1 MMLAVLIS
9 SVFFIMLSSLLGMPI
24 SCTHTVIGALI
35 GAGLSGLAASSINWK
50 KFGTTVASWF
60 ISPALSSALAIC
72 LFLIMSSLTL
82 GGHVKSLYWRLN
94 FVCIISMICLT
105 FSAYMIITLAV
116 KDKSELIFEIALPAT
131 AVVAYFFTRMVM
143 TIAA

>member
-1 MMLAVLIS
+1 
-9 SVFFIMLSSLLGMPI
+9 
-24 SCTHTVIGALI
+24 
-35 GAGLSGLAASSINWK
+35 
-50 KFGTTVASWF
+50 
-60 ISPALSSALAIC
+60 
-72 LFLIMSSLTL
+72 MSSLTL